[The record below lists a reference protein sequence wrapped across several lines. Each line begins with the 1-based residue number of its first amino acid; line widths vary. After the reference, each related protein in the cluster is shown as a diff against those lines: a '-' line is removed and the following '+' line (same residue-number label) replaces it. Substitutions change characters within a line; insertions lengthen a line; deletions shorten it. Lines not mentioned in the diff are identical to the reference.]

1 MSAADALF
9 GNVSPKP
16 DGSEVFRQLA
26 QAAAERIL
34 IMDGAMGT
42 EIQQLGFVEDHFR
55 GERFGGCACHQ
66 QGNNDLLT
74 LTQPKAIED
83 IHYHYAIAGADI
95 LETNTFSSTR
105 IAQADYGMEDMV
117 YDLNRDGARLA
128 RRAAKRAEAE
138 DGRRRFVAGALG
150 PTNRTASISPD
161 VNNPGYR
168 AVSFDDLRLAYAEQV
183 RGLID
188 GGADIILIETIFDTL
203 NAKAAI
209 FATQEVFAEK
219 GVRLPVMISGTITD
233 LSGRTLS
240 GQTPTAFWY
249 SVRHADPFTI
259 GLNCALGANAMRAH
273 IDELSAVADTL
284 VCAYP
289 NAGLPN
295 EFGRYDESPE
305 QMAAQVEGFARDG
318 LVNIVG
324 GCCGSTPAHIRAIA
338 EAVAKYPP
346 RRVPEIDRRMRLSGL
361 EPFTL
366 TDEIPFVNVGERTN
380 VTGSAKFRKLITA
393 GDYAAALDVARDQVA
408 NGAQIIDVNMDEG
421 LINSKQVMVEF
432 LNLVASEPDIA
443 RVPVMIDSSKWEVI
457 EAGLKCVQ
465 GKALVNSIS
474 LKEGEAAFLHHARLV
489 RAYGAAVVVMA
500 FDEKGQ
506 ADTKTRKVEI
516 CRRAYRLL
524 TEEVGFP
531 PEDIIFDPNIF
542 AVATGIEEHN
552 NYGVDFIEATH
563 EIIAALPHVHVSGGV
578 SNLSFSFRG
587 NEPVREAMH
596 AIFLYHAI
604 QAGMD
609 MGIVNAGQ
617 LAVYDA
623 IDPELRETCED
634 VVLNRR
640 ANSTE
645 RLLEIAERYRGK
657 GGSQGKEKDLAWR
670 EWPVEKRLEHAL
682 VNGITEFIEAD
693 TEEARLA
700 AERPLHV
707 IEGPLMAGMNVV
719 GDLFGSGKMF
729 LPQVVKSARVMKQ
742 AVAVLLP
749 HMEEEKRANGGG
761 EARESAGKIL
771 MATVKGDVHDIGKN
785 IVGVV
790 LACNNYEIID
800 LGVMVPSAKI
810 LEVAREQKVDIVGL
824 SGLITPSLDEMAH
837 VASELEREGF
847 DVPLLIGGATT
858 SRVHT
863 AVKINPRYSLGQTVY
878 VTDAS
883 RAVGV
888 VSSLL
893 SPEVRDS
900 YKKTVRAEYLK
911 VADAHARN
919 EAEKRRLPLSQARA
933 NAFRIDWDAHQ
944 PKVPSFLGT
953 RVFEGWDLAE
963 LARYIDWT
971 PFFQT
976 WELKGVFPKILDDE
990 RQGAAARQLFED
1002 AQAMVEKIVAEAWFA
1017 PKAVIGFWPA
1027 ASMGDDVRLFAD
1039 EVREAELATFF
1050 TLRQQMVKRDG
1061 RPNVALADFV
1071 APAASGKRDYV
1082 GGFVVTAGIEEV
1094 AIAERFE
1101 RANDDYSSIMVKALA
1116 DRFAEAFAERMHE
1129 YVRKELWGYAP
1140 DEAFTPQELIA
1151 EPYAGIRPAPGYP
1164 AQPDHTEKETL
1175 FRLLDAE
1182 AAIGVRLTESY
1193 AMWPGSSVSG
1203 LYVGHPRFLLLRRR
1217 KDRARSGG
1225 GLCRSQAHERPR
1237 GRALAFADPQLRADA
1252 GDGSGGVG
1260 WTNMGFAAACP
1271 SSACRHLLP
1280 AGGEKGQAAP
1290 TEPRIHR
1297 PPEGASGR
1305 GISLLPAC
1313 GEKVAAAG

>member
-1 MSAADALF
+1 MPSSLDALF
-9 GNVSPKP
+9 GPEAPKP
-16 DGSEVFRQLA
+16 DGSEIFAAL
-26 QAAAERIL
+26 AAAARERIL
-34 IMDGAMGT
+34 VLDGAMGT
-42 EIQQLGFVEDHFR
+42 QIQDLGFHEDHFR
-55 GERFGGCACHQ
+55 GDRFVGCACHQ
-66 QGNNDLLT
+66 QGNNDLLI
-74 LTQPKAIED
+74 LTQPKAIEE
-83 IHYHYAIAGADI
+83 IHYRYAKAGADI
-95 LETNTFSSTR
+95 VETNTFSSTT
-105 IAQADYGMEDMV
+105 IAQADYGMEEMV
-117 YDLNRDGARLA
+117 YELNRDGARLA
-128 RRAAKRAEAE
+128 KRAVLRAQQE

-168 AVSFDDLRLAYAEQV
+168 AVSFDELRIAYGEQL

-188 GGADIILIETIFDTL
+188 GGSDIILIETIFDTL

-209 FATQEVFAEK
+209 FAAEEVFDEK

-240 GQTPTAFWY
+240 GQTPTAFWH
-249 SVRHADPFTI
+249 SVRHAKPFSI
-259 GLNCALGANAMRAH
+259 GLNCALGAAAMRPHLAE
-273 IDELSAVADTL
+273 ISSVADTFT
-284 VCAYP
+284 CAYP

-295 EFGRYDESPE
+295 AFGKYDESPE
-305 QMAAQVEGFARDG
+305 FMADQVEEFAREG

-324 GCCGSTPAHIRAIA
+324 GCCGSTPEHIAAIA
-338 EAVAKYPP
+338 EAVSRHTP
-346 RRVPEIDRRMRLSGL
+346 RGLPTVKPLMQLSGL

-366 TDEIPFVNVGERTN
+366 TDDSPFVNVGERTN

-393 GDYAAALDVARDQVA
+393 GDYATALDVARDQVE

-421 LINSKQVMVEF
+421 LIDSKKAMQEY
-432 LNLVASEPDIA
+432 LNLIAAEPDIA

-465 GKALVNSIS
+465 GKPVVNSIS
-474 LKEGEAAFLHHARLV
+474 MKEGEEAFLHQAKLCRM
-489 RAYGAAVVVMA
+489 YGAAVVVMA
-500 FDEKGQ
+500 FDEAGQ
-506 ADTKTRKVEI
+506 ADTKERKVEI
-516 CRRAYRLL
+516 CTRAYKLL
-524 TEEVGFP
+524 TEKAGFAP
-531 PEDIIFDPNIF
+531 QDIIFDPNIF
-542 AVATGIEEHN
+542 AVATGIEEHD
-552 NYGVDFIEATH
+552 NYGVDFIEATR
-563 EIIAALPHVHVSGGV
+563 EIIQTLPHVHVSGGV

-596 AIFLYHAI
+596 AVFLYHAI

-617 LAVYDA
+617 LAVYES
-623 IDPELRETCED
+623 IDPELREACED

-640 ANSTE
+640 PKAGNTATE
-645 RLLEIAERYRGK
+645 QMLEIAERFKGTGGK
-657 GGSQGKEKDLAWR
+657 EAREKDLRWR

-682 VNGITEFIEAD
+682 VNGITEYIEAD
-693 TEEARLA
+693 TEEARQN

-719 GDLFGSGKMF
+719 GDLFGAGKMF

-749 HMEEEKRANGGG
+749 YMEAEKLATGGG
-761 EARESAGKIL
+761 QRQSAGKVL

-800 LGVMVPSAKI
+800 LGVMVPATKI
-810 LEVAREQKVDIVGL
+810 LETARTEEVDIIGL

-837 VASELEREGF
+837 VAAEMEREGF
-847 DVPLLIGGATT
+847 DIPLLIGGATT

-863 AVKINPRYSLGQTVY
+863 AVKIHPRYERGQAVY

-893 SPEVRDS
+893 SSEQKPGYVEML
-900 YKKTVRAEYLK
+900 RAEYRK
-911 VADAHARN
+911 VADAHHRS
-919 EAEKRRLPLSQARA
+919 EAEKQRLPLARARA
-933 NAFRIDWDAHQ
+933 NAHRIDWSGYEPTKPA
-944 PKVPSFLGT
+944 FLGT
-953 RVFEGWDLAE
+953 RTFETWDLAE

-976 WELKGVFPKILDDE
+976 WELKGRYPKILEDE
-990 RQGAAARQLFED
+990 KQGAAARQLFAD
-1002 AQAMVEKIVAEAWFA
+1002 AQAMLEKIIAEKWFT
-1017 PKAVIGFWPA
+1017 PRAVIGFWPA
-1027 ASMGDDVRLFAD
+1027 GSAGDDIRLFTD
-1039 EVREAELATFF
+1039 EGRAQELATFF
-1050 TLRQQMVKRDG
+1050 TLRQQLAKRDG
-1061 RPNVALADFV
+1061 RANVALSDFV
-1071 APAASGKRDYV
+1071 APIDSGKADYV

-1101 RANDDYSSIMVKALA
+1101 RANDDYNSILVKALA

-1129 YVRKELWGYAP
+1129 KVRKEFWSYAADEAYAP
-1140 DEAFTPQELIA
+1140 DELIG

-1164 AQPDHTEKETL
+1164 AQPDHTEKATL

-1182 AAIGVRLTESY
+1182 RQAGVSLTESY

-1203 LYVGHPRFLLLRRR
+1203 LYLAHPDSYYFGVAKVERDQVADYAQR
-1217 KDRARSGG
+1217 KNMDIAEV
-1225 GLCRSQAHERPR
+1225 ERWLGPILNYTP
-1237 GRALAFADPQLRADA
+1237 GAFK
-1252 GDGSGGVG
+1252 
-1260 WTNMGFAAACP
+1260 AAA
-1271 SSACRHLLP
+1271 
-1280 AGGEKGQAAP
+1280 E
-1290 TEPRIHR
+1290 
-1297 PPEGASGR
+1297 
-1305 GISLLPAC
+1305 
-1313 GEKVAAAG
+1313 